1 MEVTGI
7 DDRVPRRV
15 LAHRGSRRADGG
27 RKVSQALLSAVSLML
42 VLATGV
48 VPAPAEARDLLIL
61 RTELRQGE
69 LSSCDA
75 TACRL
80 DGSTIPRRDI
90 VWIGLGDPSL
100 PSPAVGNPLADELHL
115 RDASVR
121 PGPLVSLDARRVVT
135 RARAYERREVRWIY
149 LASPP
154 AGSAGGGGAGTAGG
168 GGGEDG
174 TCVFWIGTVGRHG
187 VSRTVLSSNTQTTT
201 VRTIYTVRLRER
213 WHSSQTTRI
222 RALDV
227 RGLSVNLQIDDATV
241 RERLRATLSG
251 PGGNRVAGS
260 GTGHV
265 GAGAGG
271 GLLFRVEPPGPT
283 YYQFSVGTSKY
294 RYPSTTSWFSGER
307 VRNEEGP
314 QPVSVGRDSDPEE
327 FRVDPS
333 GRLMKGEYTRTHGSG
348 GGTTLEES
356 VSWEL
361 KRTTAPCNA
370 PPGLPPL
377 PAESE
382 APDDAEP

>member
-1 MEVTGI
+1 MS
-7 DDRVPRRV
+7 P
-15 LAHRGSRRADGG
+15 AF
-27 RKVSQALLSAVSLML
+27 LSAVSLML
-42 VLATGV
+42 ALAAGV
-48 VPAPAEARDLLIL
+48 APAPAEARDLLIL

-100 PSPAVGNPLADELHL
+100 PSPAVRNPLADELHL
-115 RDASVR
+115 RDGTVQ
-121 PGPLVSLDARRVVT
+121 PGPLVSLGARRVVT
-135 RARAYERREVRWIY
+135 PSRAYERGEVRWIY

-154 AGSAGGGGAGTAGG
+154 AGSAGGGGPAGGGGTAGGEGTAGG

-174 TCVFWIGTVGRHG
+174 TCVFWIGTVGRFG
-187 VSRTVLSSNTQTTT
+187 VSRTVLSSNTLTRT

-213 WHSSQTTRI
+213 WHATTPQTMQFGT
-222 RALDV
+222 LLV
-227 RGLSVNLQIDDATV
+227 RGRSVTLQTDDATV

-260 GTGHV
+260 GTGHI
-265 GAGAGG
+265 GDGG
-271 GLLFRVEPPGPT
+271 GGRLLLAEPPGPT
-283 YYQFSVGTSKY
+283 YYEFGVGTSKY
-294 RYPSTTSWFSGER
+294 TYPSTTSWSNGDR
-307 VRNEEGP
+307 YRREEGP
-314 QPVSVGRDSDPEE
+314 APIYVGKESDPEQP
-327 FRVDPS
+327 RVDPS
-333 GRLMKGEYTRTHGSG
+333 GRLMKGEYTRTHGAG
-348 GGTTLEES
+348 GRSTREES

-361 KRTTAPCNA
+361 RRTTAPCNA